1 MLRKVLALLVAIM
14 LITPVTVLAKASPGF
29 AANDQGSPVSIGQD
43 SQKGSDAETG
53 DKSGDIN
60 DANDNSGSSDGKVEV
75 EQKEQKEQTEQK
87 EKKERKE
94 KDKNK
99 ESGKDKNNNDGNLKQ
114 TADTRDNDEATAT
127 VKVKRNENKLTVK
140 IKGTIPDPNSTTGKA
155 RGIQVAMKAV
165 IKNMSNVGG
174 NAVSAL
180 ENVVNKFASWLGLG
194 PIFTG
199 ANQPSSGNTGGTGSG
214 ETSTTA
220 GVRGI

>member
-1 MLRKVLALLVAIM
+1 MLRKILALLVAIM
-14 LITPVTVLAKASPGF
+14 LMMPVTVLAKASPGF
-29 AANDQGSPVSIGQD
+29 AANDQVSPVYSSQD
-43 SQKGSDAETG
+43 SHEGSDAETG
-53 DKSGDIN
+53 DESGDIN
-60 DANDNSGSSDGKVEV
+60 DANDNSGSDDGKVEV
-75 EQKEQKEQTEQK
+75 EQKEQKEQK

-99 ESGKDKNNNDGNLKQ
+99 DSDEDKSNNDGDLKQ
-114 TADTRDNDEATAT
+114 TADMEDNDEATAT
-127 VKVKRNENKLTVK
+127 VKIKRNENKLTVK
-140 IKGTIPDPNSTTGKA
+140 IKGTIPDSNSTTGKA

-174 NAVSAL
+174 NAVNAL

-194 PIFTG
+194 PIFTD